1 MCPIQSKKQS
11 PTAVPATK
19 QKFDE
24 DIDLWSD
31 DEATSTVVKADEM
44 FPGQKNGLEET
55 QKRLEAANLNWESS
69 YSDGKTVSPSTKD
82 TEKKMRKSVSFSHPS
97 SWVHV
102 SEDPEL
108 SEALKAARSSDF
120 SRRKADLARLERT
133 LAPILDP
140 GHREKVYQRLYGSD
154 AKDSY

>member
-1 MCPIQSKKQS
+1 MCPIQSKKK
-11 PTAVPATK
+11 PAGPATK
-19 QKFDE
+19 QKAEENNDV
-24 DIDLWSD
+24 WSD
-31 DEATSTVVKADEM
+31 DNATSMAAKDET
-44 FPGQKNGLEET
+44 FPSPKNDYEET
-55 QKRLEAANLNWESS
+55 RRRLEAANSNWESA
-69 YSDGKTVSPSTKD
+69 YGDGEPCSPHPKD
-82 TEKKMRKSVSFSHPS
+82 TGLKMRKSVSFSHPN

-140 GHREKVYQRLYGSD
+140 RHREKVYQRLYGKCN
-154 AKDSY
+154 AEDS